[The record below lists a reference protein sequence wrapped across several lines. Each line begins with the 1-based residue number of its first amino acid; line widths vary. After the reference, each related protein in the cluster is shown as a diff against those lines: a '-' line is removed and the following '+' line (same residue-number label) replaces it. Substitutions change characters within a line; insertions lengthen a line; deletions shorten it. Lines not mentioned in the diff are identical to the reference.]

1 MWQCQQ
7 KNQKDVFNSTDKNFL
22 DLRDFGKEWTE
33 CDSHFNVKRRDT
45 IGRILRE
52 IILEENK
59 SSGDILSREMED
71 LNLNGLYFDE
81 FQKMRVMVS

>member
-1 MWQCQQ
+1 ME
-7 KNQKDVFNSTDKNFL
+7 KTKINKKGPGLVNF
-22 DLRDFGKEWTE
+22 
-33 CDSHFNVKRRDT
+33 
-45 IGRILRE
+45 
-52 IILEENK
+52 LEENK